1 MSLHGIYI
9 ATWQSWLFDAVIRS
23 KQLDSME
30 PYYTGPLPLT
40 LEAHLKL
47 HQTRPLEAFF

>member
-9 ATWQSWLFDAVIRS
+9 ATWQSWLFDAVICS

-30 PYYTGPLPLT
+30 PGPLPLT

-47 HQTRPLEAFF
+47 HKTRPLEAFF